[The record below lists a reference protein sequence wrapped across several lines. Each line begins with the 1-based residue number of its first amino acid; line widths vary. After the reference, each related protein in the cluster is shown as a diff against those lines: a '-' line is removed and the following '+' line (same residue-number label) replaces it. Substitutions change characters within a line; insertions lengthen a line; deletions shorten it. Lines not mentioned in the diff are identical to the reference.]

1 MIPATARRISGS
13 WPCGLLVATSMLAG
27 CAGPGGQAR
36 TGRPVVPAPS
46 VTGTSACFYPRDVQD
61 FRVLDRSNL
70 VVYAPN
76 ESNAYH
82 VRISPPSPD
91 LRFADS
97 LAFLPATGRIC
108 GYAGDRLVVG
118 APRSA
123 ESLSVIDVARL
134 SPGSLQALRSV
145 GEGGA
150 VPAAPRPEP
159 GPGADVE
166 GAGVPP
172 ATDSAEGRG
181 EK

>member
-1 MIPATARRISGS
+1 MIPATARLISGS
-13 WPCGLLVATSMLAG
+13 WPRGLLVATSMLAG

-61 FRVLDRSNL
+61 FRVLDRSNV

-76 ESNAYH
+76 ESHAYH

-91 LRFADS
+91 LRFADN
-97 LAFLPATGRIC
+97 LAFLPATGRIG

-118 APRSA
+118 APMSA
-123 ESLSVIDVARL
+123 ARLSVIDVARL
-134 SPGSLQALRSV
+134 TPGSLEALRSG
-145 GEGGA
+145 GEEGA
-150 VPAAPRPEP
+150 GPVEPRPEP

-172 ATDSAEGRG
+172 AADGAEGQG